1 MDTFYEQLIKI
12 KLNGKAKGLIAA
24 IIGADLLLTA
34 GLVFFA
40 FVLLGSL
47 PLTLLIVGFAI
58 FGAYK
63 LLSLLSVEIEYAFTN
78 GDLDFDK
85 ITAKSTRKRMASIK
99 CATVEKF
106 AEYKGQE
113 APGSVKEKLV
123 LCNPDSEGQVYL
135 IGQDRNLG
143 TVMIVFAPD
152 ERIREAVEKAVP
164 RIAKS

>member
-1 MDTFYEQLIKI
+1 MDTFYEQIIKI
-12 KLNGKAKGLIAA
+12 KLDGKAKGMIAA
-24 IIGADLLLTA
+24 IVGADLLLTA

-40 FVLLGSL
+40 LVMLGSL

-63 LLSLLSVEIEYAFTN
+63 LLSLLSVEFEYAFTN

-85 ITAKSTRKRMASIK
+85 ITAKSTRKRMASVK

-106 AEYKGQE
+106 AEYRGQE
-113 APGSVKEKLV
+113 APGSATKMVF
-123 LCNPDSEGQVYL
+123 CNPDSEGQVYI
-135 IGQDRNLG
+135 IGQDKNLG